1 MRSSRIPV
9 LKLVLGLGMFAA
21 AFCSE
26 GVIAEEGRAVV
37 WPTQGWQ
44 TSTPEEQG
52 VDSAALAA
60 LLELGSRNDFDSLLI
75 VRHGKIVLDAY
86 YAPYTADL
94 PHVVNSVTKAVI
106 GTLTSMALQ
115 DGLLKGTDQ
124 RMLAFFGERSAANLD
139 DNKKAITLQSLL
151 DMTSGLAR
159 DGRAGVNRSL
169 ESTAGMERSRDWIQ
183 YILDRPMA
191 ASPGEG
197 FNYDSGNAHLLSAI
211 LAKVTGMSAEDY
223 AKAKLFGPL
232 GITAWK
238 WRRDPQGISTGGYG
252 LALHPRDM
260 AKFGYLY
267 LRNGEWEGKP
277 LVPRDWIDKVN
288 HATVDMHL
296 SFAPAWRYSNF
307 FWALPDSNVYWA
319 SGYHCQLIV
328 VYPALDLVAVTT
340 GRNGCAVTTLLPSI
354 AASIKSETAIQPDT
368 AGTERLASAIRAI
381 STEKPSEVGPTP
393 EIASTISGKTYA
405 FARNPLGVKSL
416 TLRLV
421 GPNPHYDFELY
432 SRNSARPPEMISGPI
447 GLDGLYRKG
456 KDTPYGPL
464 AVKGRWLDDHAFEVE
479 RINIGASELSRK
491 WTLSFD
497 GDKVSLRGKN
507 FEGVDVAIDGQS
519 GG

>member
-1 MRSSRIPV
+1 MRYSRLPV
-9 LKLVLGLGMFAA
+9 LKHVFGSAMFVALLG
-21 AFCSE
+21 S
-26 GVIAEEGRAVV
+26 AVAGEAPAPV
-37 WPTQGWQ
+37 WPTEGWQ

-52 VDSAALAA
+52 VDPAALAR
-60 LLELGSRNDFDSLLI
+60 LVELGARQSMDSLLI

-86 YAPYTADL
+86 YAPYSADM

-106 GTLTSMALQ
+106 GTLASFALK
-115 DGLLKGTDQ
+115 DGLLTGTDQ
-124 RMLAFFGERSAANLD
+124 PVLPFFGERSILNLD
-139 DNKKAITLQSLL
+139 DRKKAITLQTLL
-151 DMTSGLAR
+151 DMTSGLTWEEGLGEGPPLSVI
-159 DGRAGVNRSL
+159 D
-169 ESTAGMERSRDWIQ
+169 MERSGNWIEF
-183 YILDRPMA
+183 ILNRPMA
-191 ASPGEG
+191 ATPGDG
-197 FNYDSGNAHLLSAI
+197 FNYNSGNPHLLSAI
-211 LAKVTGMSAEDY
+211 LAKVTGMSTEDY
-223 AKAKLFGPL
+223 AKARLFGPL
-232 GITAWK
+232 GITSWN
-238 WRRDPQGISTGGYG
+238 WRRDPQGISSGGYG

-267 LRNGEWEGKP
+267 LRNGEWDGKQ
-277 LVPRDWIDKVN
+277 LVPTGWIDKVN

-307 FWALPDSNVYWA
+307 FWALPNSNVYWA

-340 GRNGCAVTTLLPSI
+340 GRDGCAVTKLLPSI
-354 AASIKSETAIQPDT
+354 AAAVKSEAAIQPDR
-368 AGTERLASAIRAI
+368 AGTELLASAISAI
-381 STEKPSEVGPTP
+381 STEKPSEVGPVP
-393 EIASTISGKTYA
+393 AIASTVSGKTYT

-416 TLRLV
+416 TLTLA

-507 FEGVDVAIDGQS
+507 YEGINVAIDGQS

>member
-9 LKLVLGLGMFAA
+9 LKFVLGLGMFAA

-26 GVIAEEGRAVV
+26 GVIAEEGRTVV

-52 VDSAALAA
+52 VDPAALAKLVESGA
-60 LLELGSRNDFDSLLI
+60 RQSMDSILI

-86 YAPYTADL
+86 YAPYSADM

-106 GTLTSMALQ
+106 GTLTSFALK
-115 DGLLKGTDQ
+115 DGLLTGTDQ
-124 RMLAFFGERSAANLD
+124 PVLPFFGERSILNLD
-139 DNKKAITLQSLL
+139 DRKKAITLQGLL
-151 DMTSGLAR
+151 DMTSGLMWEEGLGEGPPLSVI
-159 DGRAGVNRSL
+159 D
-169 ESTAGMERSRDWIQ
+169 MERSRNWIEF
-183 YILDRPMA
+183 ILNRQMA
-191 ASPGEG
+191 ATPGDG
-197 FNYDSGNAHLLSAI
+197 FNYNSGNPHLLSAI
-211 LAKVTGMSAEDY
+211 LTKVTGMSAEDY
-223 AKAKLFGPL
+223 AKARLFGPL

-368 AGTERLASAIRAI
+368 AGTERLASALRAI

-393 EIASTISGKTYA
+393 EIVSTISGKTYA

-416 TLRLV
+416 TLTLV

-507 FEGVDVAIDGQS
+507 YEGVDVAIDGQS